1 MSKSTITK
9 KAAKRSKK
17 TRASLGET
25 LTTVKTIYA
34 RAVLLLITLNF
45 AFTGYAVYSLTQMQ
59 SEVMSSPEAVTET
72 KAFAQPASTEQ

>member
-72 KAFAQPASTEQ
+72 KALAQPASTEQ

>member
-9 KAAKRSKK
+9 KDAKSSEK